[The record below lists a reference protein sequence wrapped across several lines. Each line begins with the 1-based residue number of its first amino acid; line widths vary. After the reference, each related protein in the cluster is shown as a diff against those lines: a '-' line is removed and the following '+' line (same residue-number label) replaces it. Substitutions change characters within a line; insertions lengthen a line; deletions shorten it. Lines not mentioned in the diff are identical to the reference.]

1 MKKVAIMTDSTC
13 CLPDELL
20 SKYDIHVVPLF
31 IVYKDKTYR
40 DGIDMPASEVYQL
53 MRKREIMPTTSVP
66 SPGDFLEAYCQLS
79 EKGQSILC
87 ITLSD
92 LQSKTFEAARVAK
105 EMAKKE
111 IPNTAI
117 EVITSRTVAGG
128 LGLIVVEAA
137 RVATEGADLAQTI
150 EAARLMMSKV
160 TFIAML
166 DTLFYLARTGRTGKA
181 SAWAASLLNVKPILE
196 VPTSVGEATPLARPR
211 TKAAAV
217 KRLLEIM
224 ADRAGDSPVH
234 VIVHHAGVPEEGEKL
249 KAQIASQF
257 NCVELYLTE
266 FTPMMGVHTG
276 PGLLGISF
284 YAED

>member
-13 CLPDELL
+13 CIPEELL
-20 SKYDIHVVPLF
+20 SKYDIRVIPMH

-40 DGIDMPASEVYQL
+40 DGVDMTVSEVYEI

-66 SPGDFLEAYCQLS
+66 SPGDFLEVYRQLS

-87 ITLSD
+87 ITISAL
-92 LQSKTFEAARVAK
+92 LSKTFEAARVAK
-105 EMAKKE
+105 EE

-117 EVITSRTVAGG
+117 EVIDSRTIAGG
-128 LGLIVVEAA
+128 LGFIVVEAA

-150 EAARLMMSKV
+150 ETARSMMPRV
-160 TFIAML
+160 NFVAMF
-166 DTLFYLARTGRTGKA
+166 DTLFYLARLGRTGKA
-181 SAWAASLLNVKPILE
+181 SAWAASLLNVKPLLE
-196 VPTSVGEATPLARPR
+196 VPTSVGEAIPVARPR
-211 TKAAAV
+211 TRATALR
-217 KRLLEIM
+217 RLLEIM
-224 ADRAGDSPVH
+224 ADRAGDSLVH

-249 KAQIASQF
+249 RAQIASQF
-257 NCVELYLTE
+257 NCAELYLTE
-266 FTPMMGVHTG
+266 FTPIMGVHTG

>member
-13 CLPDELL
+13 CIPEELL
-20 SKYDIHVVPLF
+20 SKYDIHVIPLL
-31 IVYKDKTYR
+31 IVHEDKSYR
-40 DGIDMPASEVYQL
+40 DGIDMPASEVYQI

-66 SPGDFLEAYCQLS
+66 SPGDFLEDYRQLS
-79 EKGQSILC
+79 ETGQSILC

-166 DTLFYLARTGRTGKA
+166 DTLFYLARPGRTGKA
-181 SAWAASLLNVKPILE
+181 SAWAASLLNVKPIIE
-196 VPTSVGEATPLARPR
+196 VPTSVGEVVPVARPR
-211 TKAAAV
+211 TKAKAI
-217 KRLLEIM
+217 KRLLQLM
-224 ADRAGDSPVH
+224 SDRAGDSPVH

-266 FTPMMGVHTG
+266 FTPLMGVHTG

>member
-13 CLPDELL
+13 CIPEELL
-20 SKYDIHVVPLF
+20 SKYDIHVIPLL
-31 IVYKDKTYR
+31 IVHEDKSYR
-40 DGIDMPASEVYQL
+40 DGIDMPASEVYQI

-66 SPGDFLEAYCQLS
+66 SPGDFLEDYRQLS
-79 EKGQSILC
+79 ETGQSILC

-92 LQSKTFEAARVAK
+92 LQSKTFEVARVAK

-111 IPNTAI
+111 TPNTAI
-117 EVITSRTVAGG
+117 EVLTSRTVAGG

-137 RVATEGADLAQTI
+137 RVAMEGADLAQTI
-150 EAARLMMSKV
+150 EAARSMMSKV

-181 SAWAASLLNVKPILE
+181 SAWAASLLNVKPIIE
-196 VPTSVGEATPLARPR
+196 VPTSVGEVVPVARPR
-211 TKAAAV
+211 TKAKAI
-217 KRLLEIM
+217 KRLLQLM
-224 ADRAGDSPVH
+224 SDRAGDSPVH

-266 FTPMMGVHTG
+266 FTPLMGVHTG